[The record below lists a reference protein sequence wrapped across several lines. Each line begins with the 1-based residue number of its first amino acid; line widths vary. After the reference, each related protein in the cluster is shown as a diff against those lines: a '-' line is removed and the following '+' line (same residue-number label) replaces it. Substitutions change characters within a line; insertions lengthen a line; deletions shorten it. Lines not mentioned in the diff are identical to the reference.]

1 MSDPDEYDLF
11 LQNWEPGELLR
22 YSTLPQNLNDPVV
35 RNRLFEDS
43 TGNARVERAE
53 FSVGK
58 KAMAADELS
67 ARAYEF
73 FQDHHENW
81 AAEFRDYV
89 LSKDVPVEKLDAFV
103 TSFAQSWVDGMA
115 RRQSSP
121 EMRAIKASI
130 RDYDLLCHPTHAGR
144 FVIKSVD
151 DSVPPLLSPRE
162 MAVIFEANRGLLD
175 SFMPDYI
182 DHLGSDGPSSLDE
195 IYVRRGVYMPNLDSV
210 RRELHY
216 LSSYSLT
223 LGPVEQFAQTWN
235 SATRETGTPV
245 IFSAPM
251 PAIQDRVVAFAPFI
265 ENMDI
270 GQLEFVVAPPVEETP
285 LRQDGMHGGIREFS
299 FR

>member
-1 MSDPDEYDLF
+1 VSDQDEYDLF
-11 LQNWEPGELLR
+11 LQTWEPGELLR

-35 RNRLFEDS
+35 RTRLFEDS
-43 TGNARVERAE
+43 SGNAPVERAE
-53 FSVGK
+53 FIVGK
-58 KAMAADELS
+58 KAMAADELT
-67 ARAYEF
+67 ARAFEF
-73 FQDHHENW
+73 FQDHHEKW

-89 LSKDVPVEKLDAFV
+89 LSKDVPIEKLDAFV
-103 TSFAQSWVDGMA
+103 TSFAKSWVDGMA

-130 RDYDLLCHPTHAGR
+130 RDYDLLCYPTYAGQ

-162 MAVIFEANRGLLD
+162 MAVIFDANSGLLD

-195 IYVRRGVYMPNLDSV
+195 IFVRRGVYMPTLESI
-210 RRELHY
+210 RKELHY

-251 PAIQDRVVAFAPFI
+251 SAIQNRVVAFAPFI
-265 ENMDI
+265 EGMDI
-270 GQLEFVVAPPVEETP
+270 GQLEFVVAPPVDETP
-285 LRQDGMHGGIREFS
+285 LQQDGMHGGIQEFS